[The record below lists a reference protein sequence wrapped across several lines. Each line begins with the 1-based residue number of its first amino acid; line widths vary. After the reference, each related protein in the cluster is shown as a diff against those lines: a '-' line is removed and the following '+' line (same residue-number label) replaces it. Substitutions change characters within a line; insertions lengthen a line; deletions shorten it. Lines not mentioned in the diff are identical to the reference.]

1 MSLLYSANSVLGYDL
16 MADSDP
22 AVAKHA
28 CLLKEA
34 INHKHCVKSSF
45 LAYKLHLMWITLW
58 SYYFIYTTP
67 SSVLKFWMPV
77 TYSKHVCGVP
87 STLQCEAD
95 RHHNLRQ
102 ATHYVWLTF
111 FFLWEKRLSDLNQ
124 IRADLLFTQD
134 IKVQKKLTFYLRTCD
149 KFILLRDHLVSN

>member
-16 MADSDP
+16 MADSGP

-87 STLQCEAD
+87 STLQCEAVASKHVTNY
-95 RHHNLRQ
+95 RCSRKMSMH
-102 ATHYVWLTF
+102 
-111 FFLWEKRLSDLNQ
+111 
-124 IRADLLFTQD
+124 QD
-134 IKVQKKLTFYLRTCD
+134 ITTLD
-149 KFILLRDHLVSN
+149 KPPIMFGSLFSSSERRDYQILIRLGQIFCLLKT